1 MDLSE
6 AGSLAASPTN
16 LTQEEALPISSQ
28 VDEHEEEEGGSLA
41 SEIAAVLK
49 LRKARKVS
57 KEESQ
62 EKRKKWS
69 FKKKSRDSRKE
80 ESAGSGR
87 SESVT
92 SQEAVGTQGEC
103 GVLVEKEWRKGGG
116 NNCIVQFSHDCHITV
131 FPQRN

>member
-16 LTQEEALPISSQ
+16 LTQEEALTVSSQ

-92 SQEAVGTQGEC
+92 SSEAVGTQGEC
-103 GVLVEKEWRKGGG
+103 GVLV
-116 NNCIVQFSHDCHITV
+116 
-131 FPQRN
+131 

>member
-16 LTQEEALPISSQ
+16 LTQEEAPPISSQ
-28 VDEHEEEEGGSLA
+28 IDEHDEDEGGSLA
-41 SEIAAVLK
+41 NEIAAALK

-57 KEESQ
+57 KEESH

-69 FKKKSRDSRKE
+69 FKKKSRDSRRE
-80 ESAGSGR
+80 ETAGSSR

-92 SQEAVGTQGEC
+92 SPEAVGTQGEC
-103 GVLVEKEWRKGGG
+103 GVFVCQKLWGHRVSVGCLCARSCGDTG
-116 NNCIVQFSHDCHITV
+116 
-131 FPQRN
+131 

>member
-1 MDLSE
+1 M
-6 AGSLAASPTN
+6 
-16 LTQEEALPISSQ
+16 
-28 VDEHEEEEGGSLA
+28 
-41 SEIAAVLK
+41 
-49 LRKARKVS
+49 S

-92 SQEAVGTQGEC
+92 SSEAVGTQGEC
-103 GVLVEKEWRKGGG
+103 GVLVEEEWRRGGG

-131 FPQRN
+131 FPQRS